1 MYEKGGT
8 PESVKKKGEREGRF
22 SQHKR
27 FSTHFSPSS
36 FRAYVSVR
44 TG

>member
-22 SQHKR
+22 SQHR
-27 FSTHFSPSS
+27 GFLLTFHPVASELMFQ
-36 FRAYVSVR
+36 
-44 TG
+44 